1 MKSNLYIFTI
11 VSLLIVQSL
20 TAQSSYFPSKNW
32 ERKSASDLKINPAK
46 LDSAVALAL
55 RSENKVE
62 KDLRISMLK
71 SYALEPD
78 YKIIGPTKMRGGSA
92 GLVIKGGYI
101 VAEWGD
107 VSRVDMA
114 FSVTKSFLSTV
125 AGLAVDQGL
134 IAKTTDR
141 VGAHVWDATFEGEH
155 NSNVTWQHLLH
166 QSSDWSGTLFGLHDW
181 ADRPPKEGD
190 IDQWKYRKILEPGTT
205 FEYNDVRVNL
215 LAYSLLQVFRKP
227 LPQVLKESIMD
238 PIGASTTWR
247 WNGYDHSY
255 VNLDGIMMQSVSG
268 GGHHG
273 GGMFIS
279 AQDMARMGL
288 LYLRNGSWKGSQ
300 LISKNWIAEAR
311 KPSTPNTNYGYMWWL
326 NTDQKWKGVSPKVYY
341 AAGYGG
347 NYIVVDEEHDLVIV
361 TRWIADDAIGELVKR
376 VVEAGK

>member
-1 MKSNLYIFTI
+1 MKSILY
-11 VSLLIVQSL
+11 LLTTLLV
-20 TAQSSYFPSKNW
+20 TQSSIGQSVYFPTKTW
-32 ERKSASDLKINPAK
+32 ERKAPKELKINSGT
-46 LDSAVALAL
+46 LDIAVALAL

-62 KDLRISMLK
+62 KDLRLSMIK

-78 YKIIGPTKMRGGSA
+78 YKIVGPTRMRGGSA
-92 GLVIKGGYI
+92 GMVIKSGYV

-107 VSRVDMA
+107 VNRVDMT

-134 IAKTTDR
+134 IAKTTDKVR
-141 VGAHVWDATFEGEH
+141 DLVWDATYEGAH
-155 NSNVTWQHLLH
+155 NGKVTWQHLLQ

-181 ADRPPKEGD
+181 ADRPPKEGS
-190 IDQWKYRKILEPGTT
+190 IDEWKNRKLIEPGTT

-227 LPQVLKESIMD
+227 LPQVLKDNIMD
-238 PIGASTTWR
+238 PINASTTWR

-255 VNLDGIMMQSVSG
+255 VNLDGQMMQTVSG

-273 GGMFIS
+273 GGIFIS
-279 AQDMARMGL
+279 AQDMARLGL
-288 LYLRNGSWKGSQ
+288 LYLRNGNWNGKQ
-300 LISKNWIAEAR
+300 LISKDWIAEAK
-311 KPSTPNTNYGYMWWL
+311 KPSIPNTNYGYMWWL

-347 NYIVVDEEHDLVIV
+347 NYIVVDEENDLVIV
-361 TRWIADDAIGELVKR
+361 TRWISDDSIGDVVRIVTEAVK
-376 VVEAGK
+376 